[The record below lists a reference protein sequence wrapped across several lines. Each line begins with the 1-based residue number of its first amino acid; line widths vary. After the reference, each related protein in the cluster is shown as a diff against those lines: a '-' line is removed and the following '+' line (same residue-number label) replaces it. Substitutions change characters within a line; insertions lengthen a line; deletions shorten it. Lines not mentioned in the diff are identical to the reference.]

1 MATTRRRPPIHHGD
15 VPRFDYLPKQREQ
28 NCIKVRF
35 TLKEGEWPVT
45 FHIPGVWFRDIKSNT
60 RQWVDAKFVR
70 WLIEIPGSPEKR
82 GPMIITEEWQRGGE
96 LAERLPKLSARD
108 VGFYV
113 SGLTCGIAVTF
124 FVLIGSTLINN
135 ATALVA
141 TAL

>member
-1 MATTRRRPPIHHGD
+1 MATSRRQHPVHHGD
-15 VPRFDYLPKQREQ
+15 VPRFDYLPQQREQ

-35 TLKEGEWPVT
+35 TLKQGEWPVT
-45 FHIPGVWFRDIKSNT
+45 FHVPGVWFRDIRSNT
-60 RQWVDAKFVR
+60 RQWVDARFVK

-82 GPMIITEEWQRGGE
+82 GPMIITEEWRQRSVFSGK
-96 LAERLPKLSARD
+96 LPQLSARD

-124 FVLIGSTLINN
+124 FTLIASTLFNN